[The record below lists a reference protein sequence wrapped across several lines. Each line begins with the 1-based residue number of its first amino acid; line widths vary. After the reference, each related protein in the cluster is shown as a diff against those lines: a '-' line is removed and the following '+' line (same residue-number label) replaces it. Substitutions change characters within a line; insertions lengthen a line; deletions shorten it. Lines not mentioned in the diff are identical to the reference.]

1 MLWSFV
7 LELVGMV
14 GAYLV
19 GRRYWL
25 AWLVL
30 ALNSL
35 AWSIYGMNTRQ
46 YGFTLAAL
54 AYCPLYL
61 RNGYLWR
68 RRKTLEASSPLE

>member
-1 MLWSFV
+1 MIWSFI

-14 GAYLV
+14 GAYYA

-30 ALNSL
+30 ALNSV

-54 AYCPLYL
+54 AYCPLYI

-68 RRKTLEASSPLE
+68 RRRKDDGSE